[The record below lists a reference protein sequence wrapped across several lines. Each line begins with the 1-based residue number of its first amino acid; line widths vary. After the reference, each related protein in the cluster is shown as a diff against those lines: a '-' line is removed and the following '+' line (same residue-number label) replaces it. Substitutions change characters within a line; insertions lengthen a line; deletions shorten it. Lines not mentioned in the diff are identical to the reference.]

1 MSPIGS
7 RDAVENAHAW
17 IGPPSRRIGNP
28 PRLPTSPAVGVFAS
42 GRRFGSDPLLPVEMV
57 PAGDEAESSQCLLG
71 LVRQL
76 NEWHPT
82 SKRRAGPSYPQA
94 TAEKAGL
101 FSISF
106 KD

>member
-1 MSPIGS
+1 MHADWGIGFNGKS
-7 RDAVENAHAW
+7 AHAW
-17 IGPPSRRIGNP
+17 AGTSKEVCGLPPYS
-28 PRLPTSPAVGVFAS
+28 PTSPAVGVFAS
-42 GRRFGSDPLLPVEMV
+42 GRRFGTDPVLPVETV

-101 FSISF
+101 PFLLI
-106 KD
+106 